1 MAIHVG
7 IIDQD
12 PVRLVTPLLDHRT
25 VSRHII
31 FIGDHTQTVIYQ
43 RLSDVLNKRNISTD
57 FFEIPAGS
65 NTSAI
70 KSAIRELAETLKAR
84 GEEVKFNA
92 SCGLRHRLLS
102 AYEVFLSQLPLANF
116 CRRTQ

>member
-57 FFEIPAGS
+57 FFEIPVSYQTPLPSKVRFENLPKHLKRVVKRS
-65 NTSAI
+65 NSTPVVGYAT
-70 KSAIRELAETLKAR
+70 A
-84 GEEVKFNA
+84 
-92 SCGLRHRLLS
+92 CCRLTKCF
-102 AYEVFLSQLPLANF
+102 AATTGQFLS
-116 CRRTQ
+116 

>member
-57 FFEIPAGS
+57 FFEIPVSS

-70 KSAIRELAETLKAR
+70 KVRFENLPKHLKR
-84 GEEVKFNA
+84 VVKRSNSTPVVGYA
-92 SCGLRHRLLS
+92 TACCRLTKCF
-102 AYEVFLSQLPLANF
+102 AATTGQFLS
-116 CRRTQ
+116 

>member
-12 PVRLVTPLLDHRT
+12 PVRLVTPLLDNRT
-25 VSRHII
+25 LSRHII
-31 FIGDHTQTVIYQ
+31 FIGDQTQKLIFQ
-43 RLSDVLNKRNISTD
+43 RLSEVLHKRNISTD
-57 FFEIPAGS
+57 FFEIPAGA

-70 KSAIRELAETLKAR
+70 KSAIRHLAETLKER

-102 AYEVFLSQLPLANF
+102 AY
-116 CRRTQ
+116 

>member
-70 KSAIRELAETLKAR
+70 KSAIRELAKHLKR
-84 GEEVKFNA
+84 VVKRSNSTPVVGYA
-92 SCGLRHRLLS
+92 TACCRLTKCF
-102 AYEVFLSQLPLANF
+102 AATTGQFLS
-116 CRRTQ
+116 

>member
-92 SCGLRHRLLS
+92 SCGFTPPLAVGLRS
-102 AYEVFLSQLPLANF
+102 VSQLPLANF

>member
-84 GEEVKFNA
+84 GERSNSTPVVGYA
-92 SCGLRHRLLS
+92 TACCRLTKCF
-102 AYEVFLSQLPLANF
+102 AATTGQFLS
-116 CRRTQ
+116 